1 MEKKIGDQTEDLNI
15 QAKGKTMDFK
25 NIKEKAIKIISVI
38 FKRVWELNEQHDKRA
53 PWSGVVVLSII
64 GILIMISPWIA
75 IIAVILTIVARIGY
89 IEKWLLKFF
98 ESNPF

>member
-15 QAKGKTMDFK
+15 QTKERIMKFK
-25 NIKEKAIKIISVI
+25 NIGKKIIDII
-38 FKRVWELNEQHDKRA
+38 FKAAWDLNEFHDKRA

-64 GILIMISPWIA
+64 GVLIMISPWTA
-75 IIAVILTIVARIGY
+75 TIAVILTMLARIGY